1 MYTAAIADL
10 CKVEDIMAQVDAGIP
25 LRAIGGQGGMTT
37 AEAFSL
43 ADFAEERQQRRE
55 ERPYRME
62 ALRAQ
67 SQQNAMSLQQMQLNL
82 KKAQGVLKI
91 AQTPGMMDE
100 DGAPTAEGVKAG
112 MSLDPMEIGPAWAKQ
127 RREAS
132 KAKMEETYQK
142 MDMLVKQGQ
151 LDEKSAKNVKETFTE
166 LSKVYTSKLNKAI
179 AYHDQNPHETAVA
192 AVQAEAERRHKAG
205 LLNDDQYQKIIGAKW
220 DNEMAEGII
229 SAGEPTKTPS
239 EYEDII
245 KRQKGL
251 SPTSPE
257 WKQLEQRRVYL
268 TEHPA
273 PIAIMQTPE
282 GKTVTVEPKRGGD
295 AIVRDVK
302 MGDQKMSL
310 SKGSGER
317 IEPLDEN
324 GKRVAEELIRAG
336 KPLPGGWSKTGQSR
350 GNAILNDMGKNE
362 TGGAGSGDITGG
374 MAEYK
379 ANAGA
384 LASLTK
390 DINTFEPYKKMLDT
404 NADIAIKLGQKIQ
417 QTAPMMVNKPLNWL
431 RQNATTNPDVAEYLA
446 QMRFVQTEAARV
458 INNPRIVGQLTDES
472 RREMD
477 EVVNGNAPI
486 AVVERVLNRLKSD
499 GTNRFNAMRQQQQSI
514 VDQLK
519 GGKKDSTSGAIV
531 KPYTG
536 DSGKTPGDIQDLLDK
551 YK

>member
-1 MYTAAIADL
+1 
-10 CKVEDIMAQVDAGIP
+10 MAQVDASIP

-67 SQQNAMSLQQMQLNL
+67 SQKNSLSLQEMQLNL

-112 MSLDPMEIGPAWAKQ
+112 MAIDPEIGQAWGKQ

-251 SPTSPE
+251 STTSPE
-257 WKQLEQRRVYL
+257 WKQLEERRKHL
-268 TEHPA
+268 TEFA
-273 PIAIMQTPE
+273 PTVTIMQTAE
-282 GKTVTVEPKRGGD
+282 GKPVAVQTQANKPPTVTDIP
-295 AIVRDVK
+295 
-302 MGDQKMSL
+302 
-310 SKGSGER
+310 
-317 IEPLDEN
+317 
-324 GKRVAEELIRAG
+324 AG
-336 KPLPGGWSKTGQSR
+336 KLTKPSTDKEGGEGGRAQVFTNRMITSANEAMRGLENVVKLPATTTRGILGGRQQDGGLLAATKETLANKVTGEEAQLY
-350 GNAILNDMGKNE
+350 NVM
-362 TGGAGSGDITGG
+362 TAGIQRNLASIEAVGL
-374 MAEYK
+374 MPS
-379 ANAGA
+379 GA
-384 LASLTK
+384 LTHMMDNVIIKEGDTQLTK
-390 DINTFEPYKKMLDT
+390 AAKLAEIRQILEAGMEPILSNPKVPEQLKSLVKDI
-404 NADIAIKLGQKIQ
+404 Q
-417 QTAPMMVNKPLNWL
+417 
-431 RQNATTNPDVAEYLA
+431 
-446 QMRFVQTEAARV
+446 ARV
-458 INNPRIVGQLTDES
+458 TK
-472 RREMD
+472 
-477 EVVNGNAPI
+477 
-486 AVVERVLNRLKSD
+486 AVPFTQDDVISLMGSPDPDKTL
-499 GTNRFNAMRQQQQSI
+499 GSI
-514 VDQLK
+514 VK
-519 GGKKDSTSGAIV
+519 GQRKDSESGAII
-531 KPYTG
+531 KPYNDAAKEKRYQEYLRKHPDAG
-536 DSGKTPGDIQDLLDK
+536 R
-551 YK
+551 